1 MSLVKPKLAIL
12 ISGRGSNLEAIYHA
26 IQNNHLFAEISCV
39 ISNKASAKGLA
50 FANKNQ
56 LNTAVFN
63 QKELQKNY
71 EKQLVSYLKSQQVEW
86 VILAGYMKVVK
97 HDLLNAYPNRILNIH
112 PSLLPAF
119 KGLNAQEQAIDYGVK
134 ITGCTVH
141 YVNKDIDGGRI
152 IAQSCV
158 DVLESDN
165 LETLSTRILTEE
177 HKLYPKAIQQVLD
190 NHKSL

>member
-1 MSLVKPKLAIL
+1 MKPKLAIL